1 MDFSIRVPNQGR
13 KVRRQ
18 STNTNRYQ
26 DYAPGSGYGGGGG
39 GGGYGSGYGGGGYG
53 NGYNNPYGSP
63 YGHPSPMQSGTG
75 YGQYE
80 SSHGQYDQGYGQYD
94 HGYSSGYN
102 GPLTPPQNSHQM
114 RGVSQSRSIAGTNPN
129 VKDPDCV
136 IMSGSLV
143 AAAHKPNKLA
153 PNVSLT
159 HVQRHLILAV
169 PRETLDIQQ
178 LYEHVFLHALPVSQG
193 PPDDYSDDL
202 PEKRRGFKN
211 GLVPDILDSRVC
223 MAFGYITKAAVE
235 KSPVLIIMGSSVRQ
249 ESPQFINM
257 NTIDHFITE
266 VELGIPGTLAFR
278 AGKQEHRYS
287 ASSSREYQRWEN
299 AFLKAMQIVSQTR
312 QSVAVTKKHISETAS
327 SSAYSSAWSE
337 SLDIRGSSRLSS
349 IASNASPLP
358 STSTGATV
366 GFGGNSGA
374 KKGINQLKSKVF
386 SFKPFGISKK
396 PNEHVTDSDGANS
409 STRDVASPSSYSRNG
424 GISPNQQS
432 ARDTAFQAPSS
443 ALTGSPASGAQP
455 QEQQYPEPA
464 GPPPGMAYKP
474 PLEQTVPKPPPKDGT
489 FGASDSFSKDVLE
502 SFMYDHRSSVPSAS
516 PSPVVTSNSFGP
528 SNAYSGFSSQ
538 KGGDGDEV
546 PYVAPVGYPDSL
558 KNQVPY
564 GNKPAPY
571 DQFRYSEYVSFVSD
585 RVPGP

>member
-26 DYAPGSGYGGGGG
+26 DYGPGSGYGGGGG
-39 GGGYGSGYGGGGYG
+39 GGGYGNGYGGGYG
-53 NGYNNPYGSP
+53 NGYNNGYGSP
-63 YGHPSPMQSGTG
+63 YGNPSPMQAGPAYGHYETG
-75 YGQYE
+75 
-80 SSHGQYDQGYGQYD
+80 HGQYDQGYGQYD
-94 HGYSSGYN
+94 QGFASGY
-102 GPLTPPQNSHQM
+102 GPLTPPQNVHQT
-114 RGVSQSRSIAGTNPN
+114 RGVSQSRSIAGPNPN

-136 IMSGSLV
+136 IMSGLL
-143 AAAHKPNKLA
+143 AAAPHKPNKLA
-153 PNVSLT
+153 PNVSQS
-159 HVQRHLILAV
+159 HVQRHLLLAV
-169 PRETLDIQQ
+169 PRETHDIQQ
-178 LYEHVFLHALPVSQG
+178 LYELVFLHALPVNQG
-193 PPDDYSDDL
+193 PPDDYSDDQ

-211 GLVPDILDSRVC
+211 GLVPDILDNRVC

-257 NTIDHFITE
+257 NTVDHFISE

-312 QSVAVTKKHISETAS
+312 QSLAVTKKHISETAS

-358 STSTGATV
+358 SSSTGATI

-374 KKGINQLKSKVF
+374 KKSINQLKSKVF
-386 SFKPFGISKK
+386 SFKPFSISKK
-396 PNEHVTDSDGANS
+396 PNEQVTDSDGANS
-409 STRDVASPSSYSRNG
+409 STRDVASPSFYPRNG
-424 GISPNQQS
+424 GVSPNQQS
-432 ARDTAFQAPSS
+432 SKDVVFQAPSG
-443 ALTGSPASGAQP
+443 APSGAQSLGAQL
-455 QEQQYPEPA
+455 QEQQYQEPA

-474 PLEQTVPKPPPKDGT
+474 PLEQSLPKPPPKDST

-516 PSPVVTSNSFGP
+516 PSPVITSNAFGTSDP
-528 SNAYSGFSSQ
+528 YSGYASQ
-538 KGGDGDEV
+538 KAGGGGGAEV

-558 KNQVPY
+558 KNQAPY
-564 GNKPAPY
+564 GHKPAPY